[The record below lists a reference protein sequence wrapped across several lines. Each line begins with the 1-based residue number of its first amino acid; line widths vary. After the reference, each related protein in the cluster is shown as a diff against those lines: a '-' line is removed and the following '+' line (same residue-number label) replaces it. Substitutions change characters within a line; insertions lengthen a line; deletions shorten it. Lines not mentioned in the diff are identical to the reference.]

1 MPGGPYSGLVWGI
14 TYTGVPPPE
23 GLKLHLRVKSLERTL
38 VIVKPDGVQRSLVG
52 PILSRL
58 EGRGLKLAG
67 HIFCDDAGDY
77 YEITGG
83 DYRLGQWAEV
93 VEAPSGP

>member
-1 MPGGPYSGLVWGI
+1 MPEQQLPRVVFRVRVGKDAYTCRGHLVWEGGI
-14 TYTGVPPPE
+14 VYA
-23 GLKLHLRVKSLERTL
+23 
-38 VIVKPDGVQRSLVG
+38 IPDPDDDSPFMPDRM
-52 PILSRL
+52 RL
-58 EGRGLKLAG
+58 EESDLELKR
-67 HIFCDDAGDY
+67 DDAGDY